1 MEVSKPIA
9 QKLIIKDVIPQNSV
23 NEKANHELGKV
34 QEIPKM
40 LDKES
45 LYHRTNKDKFNFYR
59 F

>member
-1 MEVSKPIA
+1 M
-9 QKLIIKDVIPQNSV
+9 IPQNSV

-40 LDKES
+40 LDRES